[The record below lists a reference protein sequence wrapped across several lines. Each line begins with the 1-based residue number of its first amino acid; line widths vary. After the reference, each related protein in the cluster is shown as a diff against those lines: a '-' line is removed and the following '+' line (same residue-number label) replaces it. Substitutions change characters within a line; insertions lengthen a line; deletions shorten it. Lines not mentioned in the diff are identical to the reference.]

1 MSTVT
6 SRSRATT
13 PAEPPNRGGSGRSWR
28 AHRRRS
34 GAGVHIWDATALT
47 RIALGATLILS
58 FFPLYWMIVVASRD
72 ASAATTFPPPITP
85 GSNLAD
91 NVSTALNDDA
101 SNLVKGLVN
110 SFIVSGGVAFSV
122 VVIST
127 LAGFAFAKLRFRG
140 STALLAV
147 ILLTMAVPLQQIGI
161 VPLYIMMVE
170 LDWVNTL
177 QAVIL
182 PFLVNGFGIF
192 LMRQYTIQAV
202 PDELVEAAR
211 IDGASTLRIYW
222 NIVLPAVRPGIA
234 VLGLLTFMQN
244 WNEFLWPLIALSP
257 DNPTVQVAIQQLTT
271 GNYSADYSMIF
282 TGTLLS
288 IVPLTVIFIAFGK
301 QIVGGIMEGG
311 VKA

>member
-6 SRSRATT
+6 SRSHADTAT
-13 PAEPPNRGGSGRSWR
+13 GSDDRR
-28 AHRRRS
+28 PTRRS
-34 GAGVHIWDATALT
+34 GPKRRRNAAGVHVWDATPLT
-47 RIALGATLILS
+47 RIAIGATIILS
-58 FFPLYWMIVVASRD
+58 IFPLYWMIVVASRD
-72 ASAATTFPPPITP
+72 ASAATTFPPPMTP
-85 GSNLAD
+85 GGNLAD
-91 NVSTALNDDA
+91 NVSTAINDDS
-101 SNLVKGLVN
+101 SNLVKGLIN
-110 SFIVSGGVAFSV
+110 SFIVSGTVAFSV

-127 LAGFAFAKLRFRG
+127 LAGFAFAKLRFKG
-140 STALLAV
+140 STVLLAI
-147 ILLTMAVPLQQIGI
+147 ILLTMAVPLQHIGI
-161 VPLYIMMVE
+161 VPLYIMMIE
-170 LDWVNTL
+170 LGWVNTL

-244 WNEFLWPLIALSP
+244 WNKFLWPLIALSP

-288 IVPLTVIFIAFGK
+288 ILPLVVIFIAFGK